1 MPELPELEVLK
12 NILFSQIN
20 GKEIK
25 KIKILK
31 PYILKNYFTLL
42 EKHSQ
47 PMGRKKK
54 KSALVKP
61 VGRILSNAHS
71 DFLTGYT
78 YDLSGEKIKSVLR
91 RGKYLIIE
99 LTSYKIIIHLMLRGS
114 IKYTLPGMHV
124 KKSSAAFIQFKDGT
138 LLEMNET
145 GHKKRMS
152 IYVLPKGEHL
162 DKIDKLGIEPL
173 QDDFTL
179 DKLKN
184 LLQCDSMQLKSFLCD
199 QKKVA
204 GIGNAYADEILWQ
217 AKISPFK
224 ITTKLKDSEIK
235 DLYGTIIKVLNWA
248 IDKVKN
254 RGILEKR
261 DFLNIHNKK
270 KGPCPRCGETI
281 LFVSF
286 SSQETFYCPK
296 CQTKGRKLKDRRLS
310 KFYR

>member
-12 NILFSQIN
+12 NSLFSQIN
-20 GKEIK
+20 GKKIK
-25 KIKILK
+25 EIKILK
-31 PYILKNYFTLL
+31 PYILKNYFTPL
-42 EKHSQ
+42 EKRGQ
-47 PMGRKKK
+47 PVGMKKK
-54 KSALVKP
+54 KSALAKP
-61 VGRILSNAHS
+61 VGRILSNAHP

-78 YDLSGEKIKSVLR
+78 YDLSGEKIKGIRR
-91 RGKYLIIE
+91 RGKFLIIE
-99 LTSYKIIIHLMLRGS
+99 LVSYKIDIHLMLRGS
-114 IKYTLPGMHV
+114 IKYTLPGTHV
-124 KKSSAAFIQFKDGT
+124 KKSSAAFVRFDDGT

-152 IYVLPKGEHL
+152 VYILPKNKHL

-173 QDDFTL
+173 QGDFTL
-179 DKLKN
+179 DKFKGLLKS
-184 LLQCDSMQLKSFLCD
+184 DSMQLKSFLCD
-199 QKKVA
+199 QKKIA

-224 ITTKLKDSEIK
+224 ITTKLTDSEIK
-235 DLYGTIIKVLNWA
+235 NLYEAIIQILNWA

-254 RGILEKR
+254 KGILEKR

-270 KGPCPRCGETI
+270 KSSCPRCGEMI
-281 LFVSF
+281 LSVSF
-286 SSQETFYCPK
+286 SSQETFYCPN